1 MKTELPQYEFNK
13 QIIDAT
19 HDLVFAYKPNMAFYE
34 KNGSQGWQALEQTC
48 TYIKSHYPEI
58 FLIADGKRGDIGNT
72 SRMYAESV
80 FNGLSC
86 DAVTVSPYMGKDS
99 VEPFLLKDK
108 WAVLLGLTSNQ
119 GSADFQMLRIEGK
132 KHTLFEEILKKTSQW
147 GTTDNLMYVVGATRA
162 EWLKKVRSIIPDHF
176 LLIPGI
182 GAQGGDLDEVM
193 VNGLNKKAGL
203 IINVSRSVLY
213 AGTDHRFADAARTVT
228 LGLRQSIESYLK
240 D

>member
-1 MKTELPQYEFNK
+1 MNADQLHRNILQKKSCLCIGLDTDQALIPAHLMKTELPQYEFNK

-86 DAVTVSPYMGKDS
+86 DAVTVED
-99 VEPFLLKDK
+99 
-108 WAVLLGLTSNQ
+108 
-119 GSADFQMLRIEGK
+119 
-132 KHTLFEEILKKTSQW
+132 
-147 GTTDNLMYVVGATRA
+147 
-162 EWLKKVRSIIPDHF
+162 
-176 LLIPGI
+176 
-182 GAQGGDLDEVM
+182 
-193 VNGLNKKAGL
+193 
-203 IINVSRSVLY
+203 
-213 AGTDHRFADAARTVT
+213 
-228 LGLRQSIESYLK
+228 
-240 D
+240 